1 MQNALR
7 SYIANETSQ
16 EACLGGNRL
25 NCGDWTPRNIKPCL
39 HTIDKQSRAQCES
52 RLAME
57 PQSVCGIGDR
67 KDTKVAID
75 VKIYHTISL

>member
-1 MQNALR
+1 MEQVRKPALEETALTAEIGR
-7 SYIANETSQ
+7 RGILNPVYI
-16 EACLGGNRL
+16 
-25 NCGDWTPRNIKPCL
+25 
-39 HTIDKQSRAQCES
+39 TIDKQSRAQCES

-57 PQSVCGIGDR
+57 PQSVCGVGDR